1 MLNPPTVLVSQAL
14 ASSFDAACAWFGD
27 ETAVTGR
34 GGVDDVGFSELQ
46 AHSCA
51 VAAQLYHRFGVR
63 ANDRVAMMCG
73 SDAPAA
79 QASTMLACSRIGSP

>member
-1 MLNPPTVLVSQAL
+1 MLNPPETLVAQSL
-14 ASSFDAACAWFGD
+14 VSSFDAACNWFGD

-46 AHSCA
+46 GHSCA
-51 VAAQLYHRFGVR
+51 LAAQLYHRYGVR
-63 ANDRVAMMCG
+63 RNDRVAMMCG

-79 QASTMLACSRIGSP
+79 QAATMLACSRLGSP